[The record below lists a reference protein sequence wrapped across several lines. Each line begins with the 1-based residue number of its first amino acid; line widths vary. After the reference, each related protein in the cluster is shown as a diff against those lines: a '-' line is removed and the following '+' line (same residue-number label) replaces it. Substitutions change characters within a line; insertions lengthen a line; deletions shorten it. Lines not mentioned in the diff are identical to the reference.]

1 MDAETQRAKAEALRE
16 LHKGPEILILRS
28 SPRNTLIAWT
38 PWIPTCGY
46 ASTLPA
52 RFRRWTTSRRCAR
65 CASSVRPAE
74 TRLCQVDVL
83 VAPTVPIT
91 PPTVDEV
98 ATDEAYGRT
107 QAAMTRNTI
116 PANLLGLC
124 GLTMPVA
131 LDGAGM
137 PVGLQFMAPGGHE
150 ERVLAAALA
159 CERVLGS
166 GRERL
171 GPPPLCAR

>member
-1 MDAETQRAKAEALRE
+1 MDTLDPNVRVRFDIAREVSAVDYVTALRALRE
-16 LHKGPEILILRS
+16 LG
-28 SPRNTLIAWT
+28 A
-38 PWIPTCGY
+38 
-46 ASTLPA
+46 A
-52 RFRRWTTSRRCAR
+52 
-65 CASSVRPAE
+65 AE
-74 TRLCQVDVL
+74 TRLRQVDVL

-98 ATDEAYGRT
+98 ATEEAYGRT